1 MNPTRTDWSKL
12 AAAFAIVTTILGG
25 SGAPASLA
33 DDTMQLNVP
42 APEYTL
48 GRFKYN
54 APRTDGWRQLANVK
68 DTLSLVYANQPEPDK
83 IETVFGVAIEV
94 HEIPPGTDVKDA
106 AALTALSANQMAE
119 ARKEDLVARSPIEAV
134 PTLDNIYTYRLLV
147 HAPVKDQPDAYEVY
161 YVALAPDKSQYVVIQ
176 CITKT
181 PDYANE
187 LYFTELYGSL
197 ATLKYQG
204 GADAAKPADAAAK
217 PADAAAKPA
226 DAAAGETAPSG
237 AH

>member
-1 MNPTRTDWSKL
+1 
-12 AAAFAIVTTILGG
+12 
-25 SGAPASLA
+25 
-33 DDTMQLNVP
+33 
-42 APEYTL
+42 
-48 GRFKYN
+48 
-54 APRTDGWRQLANVK
+54 
-68 DTLSLVYANQPEPDK
+68 
-83 IETVFGVAIEV
+83 
-94 HEIPPGTDVKDA
+94 VKDA
-106 AALTALSANQMAE
+106 AALAALSANQMAE
-119 ARKEDLVARSPIEAV
+119 ARKDDLVARSPIEAV

-161 YVALAPDKSQYVVIQ
+161 YVALAPDKTEYVVIQ

-187 LYFTELYGSL
+187 LYFTELYASL

-226 DAAAGETAPSG
+226 DQAAPAGGTAPSG